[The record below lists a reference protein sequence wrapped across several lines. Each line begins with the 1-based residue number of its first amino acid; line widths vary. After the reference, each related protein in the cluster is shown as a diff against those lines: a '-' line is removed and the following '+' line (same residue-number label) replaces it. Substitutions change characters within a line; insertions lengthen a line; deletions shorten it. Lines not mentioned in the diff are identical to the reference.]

1 MIIDR
6 VTLHHLRMPL
16 VAPFETSF
24 GRITER
30 ECILIE
36 LAAGGLVGWGECVA
50 DRDPGYAYETANT
63 AWHILRDYLIPA
75 VLGRDVAGPADF
87 QARVAPVRGHPMAKA
102 GLELALWDLLGKQNN
117 KSLYELLGGDTRV
130 V

>member
-24 GRITER
+24 GRITDR

-36 LAAGGLVGWGECVA
+36 VAADGLIGWGECVA
-50 DRDPGYAYETANT
+50 DRDPGYAYETAGT
-63 AWHILRDYLIPA
+63 AWHILRDFLVPA
-75 VLGRDVAGPADF
+75 ILGQDVAGPADF
-87 QARVAPVRGHPMAKA
+87 QARVRPCAAIRWPKLGWRWRFGISWENKTANHYMNY
-102 GLELALWDLLGKQNN
+102 LEAM
-117 KSLYELLGGDTRV
+117 RV